1 MKSNKKTKMKKTAL
15 TYDDIQLIPAYSE
28 IKSRQSINLK
38 TMLTKRYGLL
48 QPLVASPMDT
58 VCGYEMALKMASMGG
73 AGVIHRFMSIEEQ
86 SKIVSRLQS
95 DIYGDGFGGTIAEDW
110 GVMYDD
116 WHSEIKAVPIVA
128 AIGVQTEDR
137 IRAKE
142 LVKNGAN
149 VLVIDVA
156 HGHHKN
162 VIDMVKWCKEQPEF
176 GDVDIIAGNIAT
188 GEAAI
193 DLENAGADG
202 LRVGIGGGS
211 LCTTR
216 IKTGFGVPNV
226 TSLEDVISEAKTPV
240 MADGGIRMSGDIAKA
255 LAVGASTVML
265 GSLIAGTDEAPGQ
278 IVETKGGLYKRYRGS
293 ASLETKVTHGQAAR
307 NVEGESTTI
316 PYKGGVNYIITGLLD
331 GVKSALS
338 YAGVNNLQQYKP
350 DYVQVTNAGINE
362 AKPHLL

>member
-1 MKSNKKTKMKKTAL
+1 MKKVAL
-15 TYDDIQLIPAYSE
+15 TYDDIQLVPAYSE
-28 IKSRQSINLK
+28 ISSRQNIKLH
-38 TMLTKRYGLL
+38 TMLSKRYGLL

-58 VCGYEMALKMASMGG
+58 VCELDMALKMAQMGG
-73 AGVIHRFMSIEEQ
+73 VGCIHRFISVEEQ
-86 SKIVSRLQS
+86 CNIVKHLNYS
-95 DIYGDGFGGTIAEDW
+95 IYGDGFGGGIAENW

-116 WHSEIKAVPIVA
+116 WHAEIKQVPIMV

-137 IRAKE
+137 VRAKE
-142 LVKNGAN
+142 LVKAGAN
-149 VLVIDVA
+149 VLLIDVA

-176 GDVDIIAGNIAT
+176 DEVDIIAGNIAT
-188 GEAAI
+188 SEAAI

-226 TSLEDVISEAKTPV
+226 TSLEDVVSSANVPV
-240 MADGGIRMSGDIAKA
+240 MADGGIRASGDMAKA
-255 LAVGASTVML
+255 LALGASTIMI

-278 IVETKGGLYKRYRGS
+278 ILETPKGLYKRYRGS

-316 PYKGGVNYIITGLLD
+316 PYKGGVKYIITSLLD

-338 YAGVNNLQQYKP
+338 YGGATDLKNYKP
-350 DYVQVTNAGINE
+350 DYVQVTNAGLNE